1 MRQLSTKE
9 KAPALAEA
17 PHISQQTS
25 TQKLRLRIHI
35 TPKNRL
41 STRRLNGFGGGP
53 KRPVTASPI
62 LTLPGSSDKAVE
74 QNDHKNDEQDVDEG
88 ATNVSDYAQ

>member
-1 MRQLSTKE
+1 MKSLWPRQVLVFDLRNYFNTK
-9 KAPALAEA
+9 KPPQHQAA
-17 PHISQQTS
+17 
-25 TQKLRLRIHI
+25 
-35 TPKNRL
+35 
-41 STRRLNGFGGGP
+41 NGFGGGP